1 MLVSLSWRNI
11 WRNRTRSMV
20 VVIAIA
26 LGLWGGVTSMALING
41 WVKQRMNDSIQNE
54 ISHIQIHN
62 PQFLLNEE
70 VDKTFN
76 ADSIT
81 SLLDTLTGV
90 SAYSA
95 RLKIFS
101 MAQTD
106 RANSGLIVLGV
117 NPQNERK
124 VSGIP
129 GRIIH
134 GGFLDGSYR
143 VPSIVVGKKAAE
155 ELKLVNYELTDSIIK
170 RFDENEKGL
179 ASALSELAGK
189 RYRSRAALI
198 KELQAALEPSLFD
211 RWADAIADSCA
222 SYRLNAPIALTF
234 QSPTGQMQSAMFRV
248 RGIYRTSNTAFDA
261 RVAYVNLNDF
271 VPVAGLAPGQ
281 VHEVAVICSDIRD
294 VPTVAKSIASKFSSL
309 KVRSWDE
316 VSPEIALY
324 AAFGDFM
331 GMIYVVIIL
340 FALAFGIINTMM
352 MSVLE
357 RYREFGMLMAIGMNR
372 VRVFT
377 MIMLESV
384 FLTLTGGVV
393 GVSLSSIFI
402 MIFSRTGIDFG
413 MWAEGFEAIGYSSV
427 VYPQITLANYAQIT
441 FLVIVTGMLASLW
454 PARRAL
460 KLNPMQALRIE

>member
-11 WRNRTRSMV
+11 WRNQTRSMV
-20 VVIAIA
+20 VVFAIA
-26 LGLWGGVTSMALING
+26 LGLWGGVTSMSLING
-41 WVKQRMNDSIQNE
+41 WVKQRMNDSIRNE

-62 PQFLLNEE
+62 PQFLQNEE

-76 ADSIT
+76 ADSII
-81 SLLDTLTGV
+81 SFLDTLTGV
-90 SAYSA
+90 LAYSA

-106 RANSGLIVLGV
+106 RANSGLIVHGV
-117 NPQNERK
+117 NPVSEHA

-129 GRIIH
+129 EKIIY
-134 GGFLDGSYR
+134 GGFLEGSFR
-143 VPSIVVGKKAAE
+143 IPSIVIGKKAAE

-170 RFDENEKGL
+170 RFEQNDEEL

-189 RYRSRAALI
+189 SYRSRPALI
-198 KELQAALEPSLFD
+198 RDLQATLKPSLFD
-211 RWADAIADSCA
+211 RWADAIVDSCA
-222 SYRLNAPIALTF
+222 GYRLNAPVVLTF
-234 QSPTGQMQSAMFRV
+234 QTPTGEMHSAMFRV
-248 RGIYRTSNTAFDA
+248 RGVYRTSNTAFDA
-261 RVAYVNLNDF
+261 RVAYVNLNDL
-271 VPVAGLAPGQ
+271 VPVSGLDPGQ
-281 VHEVAVICSDIRD
+281 VHEVAVICSDIRK
-294 VPTVAKSIASKFSSL
+294 VPSVAKSIASKFSHL
-309 KVRSWDE
+309 KVRPWDE

-324 AAFGDFM
+324 AALGDFM

-357 RYREFGMLMAIGMNR
+357 RFREFGMLMAIGMNR

-393 GVSLSSIFI
+393 GVLLSTTFV
-402 MIFSRTGIDFG
+402 MIFSHTGIDFG

-427 VYPQITLANYAQIT
+427 VYPHITFANYVQIT

-460 KLNPMQALRIE
+460 KLNPMQALRFE

>member
-1 MLVSLSWRNI
+1 
-11 WRNRTRSMV
+11 MV

-62 PQFLLNEE
+62 PQFLLNEQ

-95 RLKIFS
+95 RLKMFS

-124 VSGIP
+124 VSGIL

-170 RFDENEKGL
+170 WFDENEKGL
-179 ASALSELAGK
+179 ASALSEMAGK
-189 RYRSRAALI
+189 RYRSRPALI
-198 KELQAALEPSLFD
+198 KELQAALEPSLFN

-324 AAFGDFM
+324 AAFSDFM

-393 GVSLSSIFI
+393 GVSLSTIFI

-427 VYPQITLANYAQIT
+427 VYPQITFANYVQIT
-441 FLVIVTGMLASLW
+441 FLVMITGMLASLW

>member
-11 WRNRTRSMV
+11 WRNQTRSMV
-20 VVIAIA
+20 VVFAIA
-26 LGLWGGVTSMALING
+26 LGLWGGVTSMSLING
-41 WVKQRMNDSIQNE
+41 WVKQRMNDSIRNE

-62 PQFLLNEE
+62 PQFLQNEE
-70 VDKTFN
+70 VDKTLN
-76 ADSIT
+76 VDSIT
-81 SLLDTLTGV
+81 SLLDTLSGV

-117 NPQNERK
+117 NPVSERAL
-124 VSGIP
+124 SGIP
-129 GRIIH
+129 EKIIY
-134 GGFLDGSYR
+134 GGFLEGAFKI
-143 VPSIVVGKKAAE
+143 PSIVIGKKAAE
-155 ELKLVNYELTDSIIK
+155 ELKLVNYEITDSIIK
-170 RFDENEKGL
+170 RLERNDEGL

-189 RYRSRAALI
+189 SYRSRPALI
-198 KELQAALEPSLFD
+198 RDLQATLKPSLFD

-222 SYRLNAPIALTF
+222 GYRLNTPVVLTF
-234 QSPTGQMQSAMFRV
+234 QTPTGEMHSAMFRV
-248 RGIYRTSNTAFDA
+248 RGVYRTSNTAFDA
-261 RVAYVNLNDF
+261 RVAYVNLNDL
-271 VPVAGLAPGQ
+271 VPVSGLDPGQ
-281 VHEVAVICSDIRD
+281 VHEVAVICSDIRK
-294 VPTVAKSIASKFSSL
+294 VPSVAKSIASKFSHL
-309 KVRSWDE
+309 KIRPWDE

-324 AAFGDFM
+324 SALGDFM

-357 RYREFGMLMAIGMNR
+357 RFREFGMLMAIGMNR

-384 FLTLTGGVV
+384 FLTFTGGVV
-393 GVSLSSIFI
+393 GVLLSTTFV
-402 MIFSRTGIDFG
+402 MIFSHTGIDFG

-427 VYPQITLANYAQIT
+427 VYPHITFANYVQIT